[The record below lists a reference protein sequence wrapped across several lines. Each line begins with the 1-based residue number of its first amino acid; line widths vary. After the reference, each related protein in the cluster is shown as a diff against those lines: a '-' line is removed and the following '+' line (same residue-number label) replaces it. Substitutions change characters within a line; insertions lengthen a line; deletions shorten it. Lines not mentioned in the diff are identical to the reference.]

1 MLLIVP
7 GLTLL
12 RTVSRICDHVCDYVV
27 LLCSRDGSIWSF
39 GDDVRPLV
47 LNSDGFP
54 GSLGA
59 NRPR

>member
-1 MLLIVP
+1 MFSIVP

-12 RTVSRICDHVCDYVV
+12 RTVSRICDHVYDYVI
-27 LLCSRDGSIWSF
+27 LLCVLVMEAYGD
-39 GDDVRPLV
+39 DDVRPLV

-59 NRPR
+59 NRPL